1 MSTLQKPTHR
11 KHSRYHDYSDRCI
24 YHVTIVCSDRVPILG
39 RVVGE
44 SAERAH
50 VEFTPLGMEVYKEIQ
65 DIPAVMER
73 KGCSVQVLASVVMPD
88 HVHFV
93 LYVKERMP
101 MKMGLIIRGFKQG
114 CNKQLRRWLE
124 MAEEERGRGRMEA
137 WLGKPACENRDAD
150 TLNVDSCHLENRDAG
165 TLNAGSCHLEDRD
178 AGCNTRTLNVDS
190 FRSLSPREAFLRFL
204 HTLRSPR
211 ILTQHAL
218 FEDDFD
224 ETILRRKGQL
234 DTMMRYVHNNP
245 LHRWQKQH
253 HPNLLIPIRGI
264 MIAGKSYDAIG
275 NVNLLSLNRHQVWVR
290 SRWTDEVRRTYK
302 NDCVIKARQ
311 GYALVSPFISP
322 HEAAVRDHCLKE
334 GHSIIQL
341 VDNGFSNYTQC
352 PGGLYDY
359 CVNGQVLILVLS
371 ETPHIDRKQGISRSE
386 CVALNSL
393 ASDICERDV

>member
-1 MSTLQKPTHR
+1 MNTPQKPTHR
-11 KHSRYHDYSDRCI
+11 KHSRYHDYSSRCI
-24 YHVTIVCSDRVPILG
+24 YHVTIVCSDRVPMLG
-39 RVVGE
+39 RMSGE
-44 SAERAH
+44 SAESAH
-50 VEFTPLGMEVYKEIQ
+50 VEFTPLGMEVCKEIQ
-65 DIPAVMER
+65 DIPAVMAR

-93 LYVKERMP
+93 LYVKEPMP

-124 MAEEERGRGRMEA
+124 MAEEERKDGR
-137 WLGKPACENRDAD
+137 LGKGSEGGLEKPTWENRDDANYALTANAAAIHPD
-150 TLNVDSCHLENRDAG
+150 TRAY
-165 TLNAGSCHLEDRD
+165 A
-178 AGCNTRTLNVDS
+178 RTLNVVPGQ
-190 FRSLSPREAFLRFL
+190 SLSPRESFLRFL
-204 HTLRSPR
+204 NHTLRSSR
-211 ILTQHAL
+211 ILTKHAL

-264 MIAGKSYDAIG
+264 KIAGRSYDAIG
-275 NVNLLSLNRHQVWVR
+275 NVNLLSLNRQQVWVR

-302 NDCVIKARQ
+302 NDCVIKARR

-322 HEAAVRDHCLKE
+322 HETAVRDYCLSE

-341 VDNGFSNYTQC
+341 VDNGFSDYTQC

-359 CVNGQVLILVLS
+359 CINGQVLILVPS
-371 ETPHIDRKQGISRSE
+371 DFPHIDRKRGISRSE
-386 CVALNSL
+386 CVLLNSL
-393 ASDICERDV
+393 ASDICEKDI

>member
-1 MSTLQKPTHR
+1 MNTPQKPTHR
-11 KHSRYHDYSDRCI
+11 KHSRYHDYSSRCI

-39 RVVGE
+39 RIAGE

-50 VEFTPLGMEVYKEIQ
+50 VEFTPLGMEVCKEIL
-65 DIPAVMER
+65 DIPAVMAR

-93 LYVKERMP
+93 LYVKEQLP

-124 MAEEERGRGRMEA
+124 MAEEEKREGRLGKQGEDR
-137 WLGKPACENRDAD
+137 LGKP
-150 TLNVDSCHLENRDAG
+150 VWENRDAG
-165 TLNAGSCHLEDRD
+165 NNARALNA
-178 AGCNTRTLNVDS
+178 APVQ
-190 FRSLSPREAFLRFL
+190 SLSPRESFLRFLL

-224 ETILRRKGQL
+224 ETILHHKGQL

-264 MIAGKSYDAIG
+264 KIAGRTYDAIG

-290 SRWTDEVRRTYK
+290 SKWTDEVRRNYK
-302 NDCVIKARQ
+302 NDCVIKARR

-334 GHSIIQL
+334 GHSIIL
-341 VDNGFSNYTQC
+341 LTDNGFSNYTQC

-359 CVNGQVLILVLS
+359 CINGQVLILVPS
-371 ETPHIDRKQGISRSE
+371 DFPHIDRKQGISRSE
-386 CVALNSL
+386 CMLLNSL
-393 ASDICERDV
+393 ATDICENDNN